1 MWIYLRQNSIL
12 NLILNQT
19 KKELENW
26 NRNMTKTKTKLNVIG
41 KLKQLTLHTPA
52 LLSIDGTDRWTDGHL
67 TVT

>member
-52 LLSIDGTDRWTDGHL
+52 LLSIDGTDRWIDGHL